1 VTTPGVGL
9 EGHGKHPGS
18 ERGRPSISPGLSAI
32 HLVRAP
38 NSVHRQFSRIDQ
50 ELRTI
55 LNSRRL
61 GYRVLV
67 LSKHLVLSKQGHDR
81 LVDKDLRRLFLIHQN
96 ELHAYLTRRLRDRDL
111 ASDLAQDI
119 FIRLAERGPQ
129 RAVADDRSYLYRTAR
144 NLAIDHVRRV
154 NRRRTDVTEH
164 DDLADI
170 PDHLP
175 NAEEVMD
182 TRERLDR
189 LRPVIQELPERTR
202 QVFVLH
208 RIEELTYGEVAARL
222 GISESSVQKHLA
234 KALQYVVQRLRSR

>member
-1 VTTPGVGL
+1 
-9 EGHGKHPGS
+9 
-18 ERGRPSISPGLSAI
+18 
-32 HLVRAP
+32 
-38 NSVHRQFSRIDQ
+38 
-50 ELRTI
+50 
-55 LNSRRL
+55 
-61 GYRVLV
+61 LV